1 MQPHSCQKMLMNAS
15 ASRALPLGQQD
26 HPLPILHNSLEKMH
40 ICQCNAISN
49 WGAELTIILAI
60 ASLRPIELSLG
71 IGLACQIHGSV
82 DI

>member
-1 MQPHSCQKMLMNAS
+1 MNAS

-26 HPLPILHNSLEKMH
+26 HPLPILHNSPGKMH

-49 WGAELTIILAI
+49 WGAGLTTVSAI
-60 ASLRPIELSLG
+60 ASLRAIELSPA